1 MSAWLNTDFHVIA
14 LVLSLLDKKVFSV
27 STSDWDKLKVVI
39 AEPESSSI
47 CMMIYDTKI
56 NYQSD
61 QSLCNPIRCNSTE
74 FQRGI
79 CNFKNKFNHIFVTAL
94 SWNVLNRKFD
104 HTVEKSTYSESF
116 HSRIVFQ
123 IVVQLRSES
132 PPLASDHFQL
142 GDGREGDIGTIHD
155 HSCYVCVRGEGYFA

>member
-1 MSAWLNTDFHVIA
+1 MIA

-74 FQRGI
+74 FQREI

-94 SWNVLNRKFD
+94 S
-104 HTVEKSTYSESF
+104 
-116 HSRIVFQ
+116 
-123 IVVQLRSES
+123 
-132 PPLASDHFQL
+132 
-142 GDGREGDIGTIHD
+142 
-155 HSCYVCVRGEGYFA
+155 